1 MSWDLGGFLNHEFMM
16 VKNTMTSDGVGAT
29 DDHYSC
35 YSLCLSGQCT
45 FMDAKLDLLWS
56 ISRHDTIKVLN
67 LSSQFGLVLACQYV
81 SAMRRVCSW
90 GLQPLQPVS
99 KTNVYGA
106 DSHSGT
112 KSSQLT
118 V

>member
-1 MSWDLGGFLNHEFMM
+1 MIIIHATPSASVDSVLSWP
-16 VKNTMTSDGVGAT
+16 
-29 DDHYSC
+29 
-35 YSLCLSGQCT
+35 
-45 FMDAKLDLLWS
+45 MDAKLDLLWS

-67 LSSQFGLVLACQYV
+67 MSSQFGLVLACQYV
-81 SAMRRVCSW
+81 SAMRRVRSW